1 MAENEWLNKD
11 FYKVLGVSQDA
22 SQEEINK
29 AYRKL
34 ARQYHPDLNHDPG
47 ATEKFKEISEA
58 HDVLSNADQK
68 KKYDAIRQFG
78 SGGARFTA
86 GPGGFGE
93 GGGFS
98 DIFSSMFGQDQG
110 AAPGFS
116 DIFSQFGRGAGRA
129 RRSPYGY
136 GGYSDPR
143 DLDLES
149 SVDLSLRQVA
159 MGATVSLKV
168 NGTLI
173 KTKIPAGVKDGQTIM
188 LKGRGSQDPVTG
200 ARGDLYLE
208 VHIAPDPVFSMEG
221 RDLVRDLPL
230 TFPQAC
236 RGDSVIVKDITGEL
250 LKVKVP
256 AATSSGAMLRVRG
269 RGCGTSPK
277 GDLLLR
283 VQILVPKPSEAVEQA
298 LKDLEG
304 ADPETEKLAKEGR
317 YRT

>member
-22 SQEEINK
+22 GPDEINK

-47 ATEKFKEISEA
+47 AAEKFKEISEA
-58 HDVLSNADQK
+58 HDVLSNPDQK

-98 DIFSSMFGQDQG
+98 DIFSSMFGQDRG
-110 AAPGFS
+110 ASGFS
-116 DIFSQFGRGAGRA
+116 DIFNQFGRAGRGG
-129 RRSPYGY
+129 RSPYGY
-136 GGYSDPR
+136 GGYADPR
-143 DLDLES
+143 ELDLES

-159 MGATVSLKV
+159 TGATVSLKV
-168 NGTLI
+168 NGALI
-173 KTKIPAGVKDGQTIM
+173 KTRIPAGVKDGQTIK

-200 ARGDLYLE
+200 AKGDLYLE

-256 AATSSGAMLRVRG
+256 AGTGSGAMLRVRG
-269 RGCGTSPK
+269 RGCDTSPK

-283 VQILVPKPSEAVEQA
+283 VQILVPKPSEGVEKA
-298 LKDLEG
+298 LKDLEA

>member
-22 SQEEINK
+22 SQDEIKK

-47 ATEKFKEISEA
+47 AAEKFKDISEA
-58 HDVLSNADQK
+58 YDVLSNADQK

-98 DIFSSMFGQDQG
+98 DIFSSMFGADQG
-110 AAPGFS
+110 ASSGFS
-116 DIFSQFGRGAGRA
+116 DIFNQFGRAG
-129 RRSPYGY
+129 RSPYGY
-136 GGYSDPR
+136 RGYRDPR
-143 DLDLES
+143 ELDLES
-149 SVDLSLRQVA
+149 EVDLSLRQVA
-159 MGATVSLKV
+159 TGATVSLKV
-168 NGTLI
+168 NGNLI
-173 KTKIPAGVKDGQTIM
+173 KTKIPAGVRDGQTIK
-188 LKGRGSQDPVTG
+188 LAGKGAQDPSTG
-200 ARGDLYLE
+200 SRGDLYLE

-221 RDLVRDLPL
+221 KDLVRNLPL

-236 RGDSVIVKDITGEL
+236 RGDSVIVKDITGER

-256 AATSSGAMLRVRG
+256 AGTGSGALLRVRG
-269 RGCGTSPK
+269 RGCATSPK

-283 VQILVPKPSEAVEQA
+283 VQILAS
-298 LKDLEG
+298 
-304 ADPETEKLAKEGR
+304 
-317 YRT
+317 

>member
-22 SQEEINK
+22 SQDEIKK

-47 ATEKFKEISEA
+47 AAEKFKDISEA
-58 HDVLSNADQK
+58 YDVLSNADQK

-98 DIFSSMFGQDQG
+98 DIFSSMFGADQG
-110 AAPGFS
+110 ASSGFS
-116 DIFSQFGRGAGRA
+116 DIFNQFGRAG
-129 RRSPYGY
+129 RSPYGY
-136 GGYSDPR
+136 RGYRDPR
-143 DLDLES
+143 ELDLES
-149 SVDLSLRQVA
+149 EVDLSLRQVA
-159 MGATVSLKV
+159 TGATVSLKV
-168 NGTLI
+168 NGNLI
-173 KTKIPAGVKDGQTIM
+173 KTKIPAGVRDGQTIK
-188 LKGRGSQDPVTG
+188 LAGKGAQDPSTG
-200 ARGDLYLE
+200 SRGDLYLE

-221 RDLVRDLPL
+221 RDLVRNLPL

-236 RGDSVIVKDITGEL
+236 RGDSVIVKDITGER

-256 AATSSGAMLRVRG
+256 AGTGSGALLRVRG
-269 RGCGTSPK
+269 RGCATSPK

-283 VQILVPKPSEAVEQA
+283 VQILASKPSEAMEKV
-298 LKDLEG
+298 LKDLE
-304 ADPETEKLAKEGR
+304 AANPEAEKLAEEER
-317 YRT
+317 YRI

>member
-22 SQEEINK
+22 SQDEIKK

-47 ATEKFKEISEA
+47 AAEKFKDISEA
-58 HDVLSNADQK
+58 YDVLSNADQK

-98 DIFSSMFGQDQG
+98 DIFSSMFGADQG
-110 AAPGFS
+110 ASSGFS
-116 DIFSQFGRGAGRA
+116 DIFNQFGHGGH
-129 RRSPYGY
+129 SPYGY
-136 GGYSDPR
+136 RGYRDPR
-143 DLDLES
+143 ELDLES
-149 SVDLSLRQVA
+149 EVDLSLRQVA
-159 MGATVSLKV
+159 TGATVSLKV
-168 NGTLI
+168 NGNLI
-173 KTKIPAGVKDGQTIM
+173 KTKIPAGVRDRQTIK
-188 LKGRGSQDPVTG
+188 LAGKGAQDPSTG
-200 ARGDLYLE
+200 SRGDLYLE

-221 RDLVRDLPL
+221 RDLVRNLPL

-236 RGDSVIVKDITGEL
+236 RGDSVIVKDITGER

-256 AATSSGAMLRVRG
+256 AGTGSGALLRVRG
-269 RGCGTSPK
+269 RGCATSPK

-283 VQILVPKPSEAVEQA
+283 VQILASKPSEAMEKV
-298 LKDLEG
+298 LKDLE
-304 ADPETEKLAKEGR
+304 AANPEAEKLAEEER
-317 YRT
+317 YRI

>member
-22 SQEEINK
+22 SPDEINK

-47 ATEKFKEISEA
+47 AAEKFKDISEA
-58 HDVLSNADQK
+58 HDVLSNKEQR
-68 KKYDAIRQFG
+68 KKYDAIRQYA

-86 GPGGFGE
+86 GPGGFGD

-98 DIFSSMFGQDQG
+98 DIFSSMFGSDQG
-110 AAPGFS
+110 ASGFS
-116 DIFSQFGRGAGRA
+116 DIFSQFGRGGGRG
-129 RRSPYGY
+129 RSSYGY
-136 GGYSDPR
+136 GGYRDPR
-143 DLDLES
+143 ELDLES

-159 MGATVSLKV
+159 TGATVSLKV
-168 NGTLI
+168 NGAVI
-173 KTKIPAGVKDGQTIM
+173 KTKIPAGVKDGQTIK
-188 LKGRGSQDPVTG
+188 LAGKGSQDPITG

-208 VHIAPDPVFSMEG
+208 VRITPDPVFSMDG
-221 RDLVRDLPL
+221 KNLVRDLPL
-230 TFPQAC
+230 TFAQAC
-236 RGDSVIVKDITGEL
+236 RGDSVIVKDITDEL

-256 AATSSGAMLRVRG
+256 AGTGSGAMLRVRG
-269 RGCGTSPK
+269 RGCDTSPK

-283 VQILVPKPSEAVEQA
+283 VKILVPKPSEAVEKA
-298 LKDLEG
+298 LKDLEA
-304 ADPETEKLAKEGR
+304 ADPEMEKLAKEGR